1 LYSSSN
7 INGEI
12 TMAQSVKEKI
22 KSELQQA
29 SSASQLRAERIRDI
43 VRSAIAQVAH
53 ELKGGSSDVR
63 ASVRDA
69 IAAVVETLPEPH
81 EQQDVQE
88 EVTASIE
95 GAMEGMS
102 QSRYQVMA
110 ETEADVKRLQD
121 KLSLEQDALQKDVE
135 HVMTDVEALGQ
146 EAPDRVKAA
155 IQSALQGLRNSEE
168 VDLLKKRYAQL
179 QAQAAIVR
187 ANLVERYGG
196 RSEEV
201 LSHLEDAKRWY
212 GQTRQKVEAA
222 SEQVAQK
229 QTHLEGKMSEA
240 GTAAARGERRL
251 RSVLSELLQIAM
263 ETFQHR
269 SASKEI
275 HPHT

>member
-1 LYSSSN
+1 
-7 INGEI
+7 
-12 TMAQSVKEKI
+12 MAQSVKEKI

-29 SSASQLRAERIRDI
+29 SSASQLCAERIRDI
-43 VRSAIAQVAH
+43 VRSAIAQVAN

-88 EVTASIE
+88 QVTASIE
-95 GAMEGMS
+95 GAMEGMR
-102 QSRYQVMA
+102 QSRHQVMA
-110 ETEADVKRLQD
+110 ETETDVKRLQN
-121 KLSLEQDALQKDVE
+121 KISLEQEALQKDVE
-135 HVMTDVEALGQ
+135 HVMNDVEALGQ
-146 EAPDRVKAA
+146 EAPERVKAA
-155 IQSALQGLRNSEE
+155 IQSALQSLRHSEE

-201 LSHLEDAKRWY
+201 LSHLEDAKKWY

-229 QTHLEGKMSEA
+229 QSHLEGKMSEA
-240 GTAAARGERRL
+240 GAAAAKGERRL
-251 RSVLSELLQIAM
+251 RSVLSELLQIAI

-269 SASKEI
+269 SARDT
-275 HPHT
+275 HPNT